1 MGKSIQTIIRN
12 VLVVFL
18 FIYIMPVQI
27 HADAILSNNQ
37 AKSTSWV
44 TLFLKKDQTQL
55 QKLIVDLDKT
65 RAAMI
70 QDTQTSREALSV
82 YGDKLRLLE
91 ALLDKYK
98 GNEPALI
105 KAEVWLELPP
115 LSEADAIKELD
126 RLRILY
132 WNEGRSFADF
142 QYGHRNGKDFVSY
155 AKQEEKLLQTG
166 KTLSDFLKLRIAKLG
181 KTTLKPLVLSLA
193 SRIGQHPDCPGEIE
207 ALAKAGENLPSSL
220 YRQWALLLAQGSP
233 STLVPSAFKG
243 LADSSESKN
252 FEKELSAFADAY
264 SNKKRVRELVPT
276 SIALGWHT
284 DRLAGLVQQTDLP
297 LSLNLGFLEQ
307 FFSEN
312 ILALSPACASDTILR
327 RALLEVLTVSWVYST
342 RTEVWE
348 GPFWPF
354 GKLTPE
360 ALQAP
365 LVQLVAASTS
375 SVHTDGVISSED
387 QLSWERILS
396 AEGFAKK
403 IQSSMELTS
412 LMTLISEFMLQDRA
426 YSVYFKS
433 TRYEESREVLFKK
446 LNTAF
451 YQAPNVSALVPIP
464 FNQYFLILQ
473 LQSLDLVQP
482 ELLGLLQAN
491 GYTFTKEL
499 HPWLLEYL
507 MSLCR
512 YRGIPLSIIVNKNLY
527 GDEPYCILYTFAN
540 SSGIRFVNYINR
552 LGS

>member
-1 MGKSIQTIIRN
+1 MGKSVQTIVRN
-12 VLVVFL
+12 LLVVFL
-18 FIYIMPVQI
+18 FVYIRPDQI
-27 HADAILSNNQ
+27 HADTVLSNNQ

-44 TLFLKKDQTQL
+44 SLFLKKDQTQL

-98 GNEPALI
+98 GNEPALV
-105 KAEVWLELPP
+105 KAEIWLELPP
-115 LSEADAIKELD
+115 LSEADAIKELH

-132 WNEGRSFADF
+132 WNEGRAFADF
-142 QYGHRNGKDFVSY
+142 QYGHRSDKDFVSY
-155 AKQEEKLLQTG
+155 AKQEESLLQTG

-181 KTTLKPLVLSLA
+181 KTALKPLVLSLA

-233 STLVPSAFKG
+233 SALVPSAFKG
-243 LADSSESKN
+243 LPDSSESKN
-252 FEKELSAFADAY
+252 FEQELSVFSDAC

-276 SIALGWHT
+276 AIALGWHT
-284 DRLAGLVQQTDLP
+284 DRLAGLVPQIDSP
-297 LSLNLGFLEQ
+297 PSFNHEFLEQ

-312 ILALSPACASDTILR
+312 ILVLSSDCASDTILR

-354 GKLTPE
+354 GDLTPE
-360 ALQAP
+360 TLRASLIALIST
-365 LVQLVAASTS
+365 STS
-375 SVHTDGVISSED
+375 SINANGTIFIED

-473 LQSLDLVQP
+473 WQSLDLVQP

-507 MSLCR
+507 MSLCK

-527 GDEPYCILYTFAN
+527 GDEPYCILYAFAN
-540 SSGIRFVNYINR
+540 SSGIRLVNYINR